1 MPEDLAMNQ
10 LFATVE
16 RACAALLG
24 LALLPL
30 IYWWAIV
37 GAGRGGNDCFDCDDK
52 VVAAMGIWGVLAIV
66 AALAGVG
73 ATWVVAATGNRR
85 SWVWALTALAVA
97 GLSIALQSALAPL
110 R

>member
-1 MPEDLAMNQ
+1 
-10 LFATVE
+10 
-16 RACAALLG
+16 
-24 LALLPL
+24 
-30 IYWWAIV
+30 
-37 GAGRGGNDCFDCDDK
+37 
-52 VVAAMGIWGVLAIV
+52 V

-97 GLSIALQSALAPL
+97 CLSIALQSALAPL